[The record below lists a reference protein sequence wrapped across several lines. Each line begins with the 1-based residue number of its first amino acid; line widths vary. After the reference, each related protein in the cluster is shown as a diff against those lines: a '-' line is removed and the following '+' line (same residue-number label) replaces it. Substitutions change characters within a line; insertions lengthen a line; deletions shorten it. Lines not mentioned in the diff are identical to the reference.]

1 MKILVTGGSGY
12 IGSHFIEHMN
22 KKYPH
27 ATIVNVDIEN
37 GIDLT
42 LGYTDDER
50 YDAIYHFAAS
60 SNVDECNERPFE
72 AMYNNVVSTAEILN
86 NIKDGTLR
94 TNAFIFASSAAV
106 YAEKNGSYLYEED
119 ETIKMDYRG
128 SSYGQSKLIGERLV
142 TAATHQFGLKAAIVR
157 FSNVAGQIPPL
168 TEHHYPETHLI
179 PKLMNSENTSID
191 VYGDGSQVRDYIH
204 IHDVVTALE
213 KLYFYM
219 TKPVAN
225 GINFFNISSGTGYS
239 VNEVIEKS
247 YDLEVP
253 RDKIQVN
260 YVVGQRSG
268 DRDFLVLYNNEAKD
282 MLHWSPTHSLKDI
295 LESYL

>member
-27 ATIVNVDIEN
+27 ATIVNVDIKN

-72 AMYNNVVSTAEILN
+72 AMYNNVVTTAEILN

-94 TNAFIFASSAAV
+94 TNSFIFASSAAV
-106 YAEKNGSYLYEED
+106 YDKDTTSYYEED
-119 ETIKMDYRG
+119 DACVTMDFNG
-128 SSYGQSKLIGERLV
+128 SPYGQSKVIGERLV
-142 TAATHQFGLKAAIVR
+142 AAATYQFGLKSAIVR

-168 TEHHYPETHLI
+168 TESHYPETHLI
-179 PKLMNSENTSID
+179 PKLMNSENASID

-219 TKPVAN
+219 IKPVAN
-225 GINFFNISSGTGYS
+225 GINVFNISSSTGYS
-239 VNEVIEKS
+239 VNEVIEAS
-247 YDLEVP
+247 HLLE
-253 RDKIQVN
+253 RGLDRIQVN
-260 YVVGQRSG
+260 NIGPRQG
-268 DRDFLVLYNNEAKD
+268 DKNFLILDNAEARY
-282 MLHWSPTHSLKDI
+282 MLDWTPTHDLKDI